1 MSELKIALEEKVLEY
16 LEILG
21 VESYEIEGYI
31 TTLDLGELIILLNE
45 LKKCL
50 ELGLNPFENEK
61 QQYVLA
67 QPVQLQLS
75 F

>member
-1 MSELKIALEEKVLEY
+1 MSGLKIALEEKALEY

-21 VESYEIEGYI
+21 VENHEIQGFI
-31 TTLDLGELIILLNE
+31 VTLDLGELIILLNE

-61 QQYVLA
+61 QQYVLV

>member
-1 MSELKIALEEKVLEY
+1 MSGLKIALEEKALEY

-21 VESYEIEGYI
+21 VENYEIQGFI
-31 TTLDLGELIILLNE
+31 VTLDLGELIILLNE

-61 QQYVLA
+61 QQYVLV

>member
-1 MSELKIALEEKVLEY
+1 MSGLKIALEEKVLEY

-21 VESYEIEGYI
+21 VENYEIQGFI
-31 TTLDLGELIILLNE
+31 VTLDLGELIILLNE

-50 ELGLNPFENEK
+50 ELDLNPFENEK
-61 QQYVLA
+61 QQYVLV